1 MITSLAPDVVSTAS
15 AELHEYLEH
24 QVETMVA
31 ERTDFGIAPSSKLL
45 EKYGSEA
52 LSLGEEIQRIG
63 ESTVQSVLELAKLIA
78 RLKEILS
85 RTKFNAYVSEVLRW
99 TSTEVRKYLDI
110 FRTFKDFAGS
120 TLSGLE
126 PLGLAKLTTKRYAPV
141 VEKLRSETNL
151 TPLLVHELVKEL
163 LPRPRSPQEKASG
176 WKRNSSGGG
185 RHYEVLLYDEE
196 TGCKIERLA
205 ASKKVPLSRIIADAI
220 AAFDASLNIEQ
231 IKNQERIAVVNEV
244 REAHIE
250 FQRQIMERDR
260 RIAELEAQIQSLSQ
274 TVTVEAES
282 EKVPSTWV
290 EVEESVNRDQTK
302 LLETVETWSDEDK
315 AKLPQLLSSF
325 LETEPQALERVSSWV
340 PEKLLS
346 SSLKHLSF
354 VVQKITGE
362 NNLLDEPRLEHI
374 YGCRFVSLQN
384 FGNRWEHW
392 IFSSPD
398 GKNFSVFGRDE
409 FEIEAF

>member
-1 MITSLAPDVVSTAS
+1 
-15 AELHEYLEH
+15 
-24 QVETMVA
+24 MVA
-31 ERTDFGIAPSSKLL
+31 ERTAFGLAPSSKLL

-63 ESTVQSVLELAKLIA
+63 ESTVQSVLESAKLIA

-99 TSTEVRKYLDI
+99 TSTEVRKYLNI
-110 FRTFKDFAGS
+110 FRTFKDFASS

-151 TPLLVHELVKEL
+151 TPYRVQELVKEL
-163 LPRPRSPQEKASG
+163 LPLQPRTPREKESG
-176 WKRNSSGGG
+176 WKRSASGGG
-185 RHYEVLLYDEE
+185 RHYEVVLYDEE

-205 ASKKVPLSRIIADAI
+205 ASKKVPRQRIIANAI
-220 AAFDASLNIEQ
+220 AAFDASPNIEQ
-231 IKNQERIAVVNEV
+231 IKNQERQAVVNEV

-260 RIAELEAQIQSLSQ
+260 RIADLEAQIQSLSE
-274 TVTVEAES
+274 TATVEAES
-282 EKVPSTWV
+282 ETVPSTWV

-302 LLETVETWSDEDK
+302 LLETVETWSAEDK
-315 AKLPQLLSSF
+315 AKLPQLLCEF
-325 LETEPQALERVSSWV
+325 LETKPQALERVSSWV

-346 SSLKHLSF
+346 SSLNKLSF

-362 NNLLDEPRLEHI
+362 NNLVDEPQLERI
-374 YGCRFVSLQN
+374 YGCRFVSLHN

-392 IFSSPD
+392 IFCSPD

>member
-31 ERTDFGIAPSSKLL
+31 ERSAFGIAPSSKLL

-126 PLGLAKLTTKRYAPV
+126 PLGLAKLTTKRSAPV
-141 VEKLRSETNL
+141 VEKLRSEKNL
-151 TPLLVHELVKEL
+151 TPLLVHDLVKEL

-176 WKRNSSGGG
+176 WKRDSSGGG
-185 RHYEVLLYDEE
+185 R
-196 TGCKIERLA
+196 R
-205 ASKKVPLSRIIADAI
+205 AI
-220 AAFDASLNIEQ
+220 
-231 IKNQERIAVVNEV
+231 R
-244 REAHIE
+244 
-250 FQRQIMERDR
+250 
-260 RIAELEAQIQSLSQ
+260 
-274 TVTVEAES
+274 
-282 EKVPSTWV
+282 
-290 EVEESVNRDQTK
+290 SV
-302 LLETVETWSDEDK
+302 
-315 AKLPQLLSSF
+315 
-325 LETEPQALERVSSWV
+325 
-340 PEKLLS
+340 
-346 SSLKHLSF
+346 
-354 VVQKITGE
+354 
-362 NNLLDEPRLEHI
+362 
-374 YGCRFVSLQN
+374 
-384 FGNRWEHW
+384 
-392 IFSSPD
+392 
-398 GKNFSVFGRDE
+398 
-409 FEIEAF
+409 

>member
-1 MITSLAPDVVSTAS
+1 M
-15 AELHEYLEH
+15 
-24 QVETMVA
+24 
-31 ERTDFGIAPSSKLL
+31 
-45 EKYGSEA
+45 
-52 LSLGEEIQRIG
+52 
-63 ESTVQSVLELAKLIA
+63 
-78 RLKEILS
+78 
-85 RTKFNAYVSEVLRW
+85 
-99 TSTEVRKYLDI
+99 
-110 FRTFKDFAGS
+110 
-120 TLSGLE
+120 
-126 PLGLAKLTTKRYAPV
+126 
-141 VEKLRSETNL
+141 
-151 TPLLVHELVKEL
+151 
-163 LPRPRSPQEKASG
+163 
-176 WKRNSSGGG
+176 
-185 RHYEVLLYDEE
+185 YDEE

-260 RIAELEAQIQSLSQ
+260 RIAELEAQIQSLSE

-346 SSLKHLSF
+346 SALKHLSF

-362 NNLLDEPRLEHI
+362 NNLLDEPRLERI
-374 YGCRFVSLQN
+374 YDCRFVSLQN

-392 IFSSPD
+392 IFCSPD